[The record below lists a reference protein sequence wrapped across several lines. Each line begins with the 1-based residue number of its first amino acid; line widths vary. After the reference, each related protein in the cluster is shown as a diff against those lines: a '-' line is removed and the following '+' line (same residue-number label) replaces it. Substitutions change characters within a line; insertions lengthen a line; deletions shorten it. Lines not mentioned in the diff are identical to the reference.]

1 MNENLNHIASVRLL
15 FRFAVFAL
23 SILIIPILNATEV
36 ADAMIEEF
44 AGNAAVPFTT
54 EAGNATWVAKQTN
67 GRSCESC
74 HGESLFATG
83 SHYKTGK
90 LIEPMAPSVNPE
102 RLTERRKINK
112 WFLRNCKWTY
122 GRECT
127 AQEKGDIL
135 LWLVQQ

>member
-1 MNENLNHIASVRLL
+1 MIGQSSNALL
-15 FRFAVFAL
+15 KVLILVPLLLTAVVMQ
-23 SILIIPILNATEV
+23 ATEV
-36 ADAMIEEF
+36 SDAMLEEF
-44 AGNAAVPFTT
+44 SVEATGPFSGQAGL
-54 EAGNATWVAKQTN
+54 ATWSAPQPN

-74 HGESLFATG
+74 HGESLFVTG
-83 SHYKTGK
+83 SHYKTGE

-122 GRECT
+122 GRVCT

-135 LWLVQQ
+135 LWLSQQ

>member
-1 MNENLNHIASVRLL
+1 MTCQTIAMLMRKKLVLTAFL
-15 FRFAVFAL
+15 AVAAVAQ
-23 SILIIPILNATEV
+23 ATEV
-36 ADAMIEEF
+36 SDAMLEEF
-44 AGNAAVPFTT
+44 ASEATTPFTAD
-54 EAGNATWVAKQTN
+54 AGLATWVAAQPN

-74 HGESLFATG
+74 HGESLFVTG
-83 SHYKTGK
+83 SHYKTGE

-102 RLTERRKINK
+102 RLTERRKVNK

-135 LWLVQQ
+135 LWLSQQ

>member
-1 MNENLNHIASVRLL
+1 MTGQSSVMFLL
-15 FRFAVFAL
+15 RGL
-23 SILIIPILNATEV
+23 ILIALLLTGVIMQATEV
-36 ADAMIEEF
+36 SDAMLEEF
-44 AGNAAVPFTT
+44 ASEATEDFTA
-54 EAGNATWVAKQTN
+54 EAGLTTWITPQPN

-83 SHYKTGK
+83 SHYKTGE

-135 LWLVQQ
+135 LWLSQQ